1 MAVEIGVPVSE
12 FWDITP
18 HELNLKINAYGKRH
32 KEQND
37 ALLIQAFLISRWVWA
52 KRVNIKK
59 FITEEKPKGPMTDKQ
74 MLEQVKKLNELL
86 GGEVK

>member
-1 MAVEIGVPVSE
+1 MAVEIGMSIPE

-18 HELNLKINAYGKRH
+18 HELNLKINAYGKRQ
-32 KEQND
+32 KEQQD
-37 ALLIQAFLISRWVWA
+37 AMLIQAFLISRWVWK

-59 FITEEKPKGPMTDKQ
+59 LISEEKPKGPMTDDE
-74 MLEQVKKLNELL
+74 MLEQVKRLNRML